1 MSGEFRALKVN
12 KFLDRSL
19 VALGNFQSDFILSL
33 QTHKGYQKKTHCET
47 LDRML
52 LLQYGSLMQLLQCVR
67 KRETVWRGGM
77 RSCKRFVCVVSSQ
90 LVLLMRRL
98 IAWADHMTLGA
109 ELGKKTERSSHIE
122 LLAVMNQ
129 MIKND
134 FLFVILENDMISY
147 ILRVICNIS

>member
-1 MSGEFRALKVN
+1 
-12 KFLDRSL
+12 
-19 VALGNFQSDFILSL
+19 
-33 QTHKGYQKKTHCET
+33 
-47 LDRML
+47 
-52 LLQYGSLMQLLQCVR
+52 
-67 KRETVWRGGM
+67 
-77 RSCKRFVCVVSSQ
+77 
-90 LVLLMRRL
+90 
-98 IAWADHMTLGA
+98 MTLGA